1 MVIKYTKKDISKRV
15 AKRTESSFIDSHTTV
30 SEIFNV
36 MLEMMTEDD
45 HNIHIEIR
53 GFGTFQVKP
62 TKAKPRARN
71 PKTNEEVYVPAHRKT
86 HFKPGKILKAK
97 LSQPI

>member
-1 MVIKYTKKDISKRV
+1 MVIKYTKKYISKRV

-36 MLEMMTEDD
+36 MMEMMTEDD
-45 HNIHIEIR
+45 HNIRIEIR

-62 TKAKPRARN
+62 TKAKP
-71 PKTNEEVYVPAHRKT
+71 
-86 HFKPGKILKAK
+86 
-97 LSQPI
+97 